1 MTSNTRTSA
10 HAGDLATRALPVADE
25 HGFEVP
31 RSLVSKYLA
40 HQERRRGGAAAA
52 GAAADWPSLLAQ
64 ARSKRYRTGAA
75 LPPLWTAAVRAGVP
89 TAHRGEAWVLLSG
102 AAQRRA
108 EHPGLY
114 EQLLREGAGAGAE
127 VADQIQ
133 RDLPRTFPA
142 HPRLTPA
149 FLGRL
154 RNVLLAYAARNPEV
168 AYCQGMNFVAA
179 AVLLF
184 VDDDADAFWLLAV
197 IVEEV
202 LVDHYVQSMLGH
214 QVDSQVLEQL

>member
-10 HAGDLATRALPVADE
+10 HAGDLATRALPVADT

-114 EQLLREGAGAGAE
+114 EQLLREARAPA
-127 VADQIQ
+127 
-133 RDLPRTFPA
+133 PRWPTRSSATCRAPS
-142 HPRLTPA
+142 RRTR
-149 FLGRL
+149 G
-154 RNVLLAYAARNPEV
+154 
-168 AYCQGMNFVAA
+168 
-179 AVLLF
+179 
-184 VDDDADAFWLLAV
+184 
-197 IVEEV
+197 
-202 LVDHYVQSMLGH
+202 
-214 QVDSQVLEQL
+214 